1 MKNIFLIFLISTFA
15 LQLKAQL
22 GYDEWGN
29 ILPFSLAEGYKDEI
43 EKFDVPS
50 FVIPIMN
57 NDSLCRKY
65 NKGKTFEELEESYI
79 GGIDLRIEPISLKK
93 NGICIKLKN
102 GKLWR
107 YAIEGKSAGGIGF
120 DFGFPK
126 LPKGTYIT
134 VFAPDTT
141 YLIQPPIVF
150 HSENLLERHKKRG
163 LRGSVDGKKLIMEYY
178 EPNTI
183 KEKEDIVIKRI
194 SYHFVAFGNRNPSS
208 FKTLDLKS
216 GFYGS
221 SAYSGCQK
229 DIVCTDIGNY
239 QNEAKSVV
247 FLRAEYQIDED
258 DNGVLETRF
267 KIGTGF
273 FLNKAGGYG
282 DNDSP
287 ILATAGHFYSFYKLG
302 ITPVDLINY
311 IDKFSVI
318 TKYQNKVCGIDDT
331 NNRGIVLPG
340 LFSRI
345 ALGSSYDK
353 EGLPFYSANKDY
365 AILQAGSSIKQLSNY
380 DLAYGAW
387 TKNHDY
393 NSSSNVGYFCIHHPK
408 GDVKKINKDNHR
420 ASSVTFDGFQ
430 LKYDLGLT
438 EGGSSGAPVFNS
450 TRQVVGFHVAE
461 TGDKACNLIG
471 EMISTNGKFD
481 NLYFDCYS
489 TLDPSGIGSASSSN
503 PAPPSPAELPPHCRN
518 CVQDADE
525 TGIDCGGS
533 CSPCGMQDVINLK
546 TLKDISGPVKSRY
559 DLIADPDPNTT
570 LVLKSGN
577 YSFQAGMNI
586 SLNGGFE
593 VAKGAVFYASI
604 DNELMSEAD
613 RGCGNYCINAPNIKI
628 TPDGDGISD
637 YWAFSQSFVTKY
649 DVRIFDRNN
658 NTYYSKTNQP
668 IYENGWVIAW
678 DGSGAIP
685 TVNTY
690 YGTLTLYDCNGNI
703 HTEEFY
709 LYVTILKSAEINED
723 ISITNNI
730 PSLESSIPKI
740 KVYPN
745 PLFNKVSIDYSGNE
759 FPVKYKLTDIN
770 GKLIIEGETN
780 SQTEILNLNGFANGS
795 YIINVKAG
803 ECNLVQKLI
812 KE

>member
-1 MKNIFLIFLISTFA
+1 MLLIVLLV

-22 GYDEWGN
+22 VYDEWGN
-29 ILPFSLAEGYKDEI
+29 ILPFSLAERYKDEI

-65 NKGKTFEELEESYI
+65 NKGRTFEELEESYI

-126 LPKGTYIT
+126 LLTGTYIA

-141 YLIQPPIVF
+141 YLIQPPKIY

-178 EPNTI
+178 EPNTL
-183 KEKEDIVIKRI
+183 KEEEDIIIKRI

-208 FKTLDLKS
+208 FKTPELKS

-221 SAYSGCQK
+221 SAYSSCQK
-229 DIVCTDIGNY
+229 DVVCTDIGSY

-247 FLRAEYQIDED
+247 FLRAEFEIDED
-258 DNGVLETRF
+258 DNGYPETHFR
-267 KIGTGF
+267 IGTGF

-302 ITPVDLINY
+302 LTSVDIISY
-311 IDKFSVI
+311 IQEFSVI

-331 NNRGIVLPG
+331 ENRGIVLPS
-340 LFSRI
+340 LFNRI

-353 EGLPFYSANKDY
+353 EGLPSYSANKDY
-365 AILQAGSSIKQLSNY
+365 AILQAGSSIKQLSYY
-380 DLAYGAW
+380 DLVYGAW
-387 TKNHDY
+387 SKNHDY

-420 ASSVTFDGFQ
+420 TSLVTFDGFQ

-438 EGGSSGAPVFNS
+438 ESGSSGAPVFNS
-450 TRQVVGFHVAE
+450 SRQIVGFHVAS
-461 TGDKACNLIG
+461 TGDKACNLLG
-471 EMISTNGKFD
+471 QMISTNGKFD
-481 NLYFDCYS
+481 NLYNDCYS
-489 TLDPSGIGSASSSN
+489 TLDPSEIGSASSSN
-503 PAPPSPAELPPHCRN
+503 PSPPLPSELPPHCRN
-518 CVQDADE
+518 CVQDVDE

-533 CSPCGMQDVINLK
+533 CYPCGMQDVINLK
-546 TLKDISGPVKSRY
+546 TLKDIPGPVKSRY

-577 YSFQAGMNI
+577 YSFEAGMNI
-586 SLNGGFE
+586 FLNGGFE

-613 RGCGNYCINAPNIKI
+613 RGCQSSCVTASMPYFTPN
-628 TPDGDGISD
+628 GDGYLDFFYIRQ
-637 YWAFSQSFVTKY
+637 AFVASY
-649 DVRIFDRNN
+649 DIVVANN
-658 NTYYSKTNQP
+658 WGQIVYSAYNIPVFTNGY
-668 IYENGWVIAW
+668 INAW
-678 DGSGAIP
+678 DGTGGSNGPKTIYITAR
-685 TVNTY
+685 
-690 YGTLTLYDCNGNI
+690 DCNGNSSQF
-703 HTEEFY
+703 TFY
-709 LYVTILKSAEINED
+709 TTLSIPTKSATTSSDNADEEIND
-723 ISITNNI
+723 IKTG
-730 PSLESSIPKI
+730 EAKI

-759 FPVKYKLTDIN
+759 FPVKYKLTEMN
-770 GKLIIEGETN
+770 GKLIIEGETD
-780 SQTEILNLNGFANGS
+780 SQTEILNLNGFASGA